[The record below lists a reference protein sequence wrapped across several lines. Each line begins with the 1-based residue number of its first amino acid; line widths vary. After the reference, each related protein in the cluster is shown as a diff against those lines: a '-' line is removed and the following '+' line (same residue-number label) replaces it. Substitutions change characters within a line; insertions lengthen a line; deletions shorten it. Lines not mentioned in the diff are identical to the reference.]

1 MGADMM
7 NQNIMHPPVNLAD
20 YETCAAGKLGPAT
33 WAYFSGGAGDEHT
46 LADNLRAWAEISLMP
61 RVLRDL
67 TPLST
72 RCQALGRDLSHPI
85 MVAPFAYQSMLDP
98 KGEIACAYAS
108 AVLNAGF
115 TLSAQSSCLL
125 EDVARAFLS
134 EPDRGPLWH
143 QLYWVADRG
152 WMQEHLLRIER
163 AGFEAIVLTVDAP
176 VHGARDRERRSD
188 FKLPRDIR
196 AVNLPASQQPSLAM
210 TTAGKV
216 ADPFN
221 DLLAKAAR
229 WEDVNWLCQQTRLP
243 VLLKG
248 ILHPSDAKLAMDA
261 GCRGVIVSNHGG
273 RTLDTSISSSVAL
286 PRVRDAIGQQPT
298 VLVDGGIRRGTDI
311 LKAMA
316 LGADAVMIARPIA
329 YALTCAG
336 MQGVAHAIRLL
347 WDELKVAM
355 ALTGSVNLRS
365 LDKDLL
371 QTSFFQC
378 TTEVPRSRP

>member
-1 MGADMM
+1 MM
-7 NQNIMHPPVNLAD
+7 KPYTTRPPINLAD
-20 YETCAAGKLGPAT
+20 YEACATDKLEPAA

-46 LADNLRAWAEISLMP
+46 LADNLRAWGEISLMP

-72 RCQALGRDLSHPI
+72 RCQVLGRDLSHPI
-85 MVAPFAYQSMLDP
+85 MVAPFAYQSILDP

-125 EDVARAFLS
+125 EDVAKAFLS

-143 QLYWVADRG
+143 QLYWVADRN

-176 VHGARDRERRSD
+176 VHGVRDRERRSD
-188 FKLPRDIR
+188 FKLPQGIR
-196 AVNLPASQQPSLAM
+196 AVNLPANQQSSLTL
-210 TTAGKV
+210 TTACKV
-216 ADPFN
+216 ADPFL
-221 DLLAKAAR
+221 DLLAKAAT

-298 VLVDGGIRRGTDI
+298 ILVDGGIRRGTDI

>member
-1 MGADMM
+1 MM
-7 NQNIMHPPVNLAD
+7 KPDTTRPPINLAD
-20 YETCAAGKLGPAT
+20 YEACAQGKLEPSA

-46 LADNLRAWAEISLMP
+46 LAENVRAWREIALMP

-67 TPLST
+67 APLST
-72 RCQALGRDLSHPI
+72 RCQVLGRDFSHPI

-125 EDVARAFLS
+125 EDVAKAFLS

-176 VHGARDRERRSD
+176 VHGVRDQERRSD
-188 FKLPRDIR
+188 FKLPRGIR
-196 AVNLPASQQPSLAM
+196 AVNLPANQQSSLAL
-210 TTAGKV
+210 TKADNL
-216 ADPFN
+216 ADPFI
-221 DLLAKAAR
+221 DLLARSAR

-243 VLLKG
+243 ILLKG
-248 ILHPSDAKLAMDA
+248 ILHPSDAKQGVDA
-261 GCRGVIVSNHGG
+261 GCRGIIVSNHGG
-273 RTLDTSISSSVAL
+273 RTLDTAISTSVAL
-286 PRVRDAIGQQPT
+286 PRIRDAIGQQPA

-329 YALTCAG
+329 YALACAG
-336 MQGVAHAIRLL
+336 MEGVAHAIRLL

-365 LDKDLL
+365 IEKDLL
-371 QTSFFQC
+371 QTSFFHL
-378 TTEVPRSRP
+378 TPEAPRSQP